1 MFRNPLLPL
10 AVAAL
15 TVCTSVRLSRADELP
30 VDAAGTAHLTLYDT
44 HDLVLLSVAGSHV
57 TVTVM
62 MFQAT
67 EFESVPQDEYLTFEE
82 LAELAGRVLHFA
94 SPLSDVDRLII
105 ECGGGNDVVAT
116 SFNFPVPLVLSG
128 DDGDD
133 YLLGGASADILS
145 GGNGDDWLDGFGDG
159 RQDTLKG
166 GDDCDTF
173 IQYYR
178 LVRGTRYGTVR
189 IAEERILDVT
199 VQDEVVD
206 IYGE

>member
-1 MFRNPLLPL
+1 MFRKPLLSL
-10 AVAAL
+10 AIATITLGATAGL
-15 TVCTSVRLSRADELP
+15 AGADELP
-30 VDAAGTAHLTLYDT
+30 VDAVGTAHVTLYDT
-44 HDLVLLSVAGSHV
+44 HDLVLLSVAGNHV

-67 EFESVPQDEYLTFEE
+67 EFEAVPQDPYLTFEE
-82 LAELAGRVLHFA
+82 LAALAGRVLHYA
-94 SPLSDVDRLII
+94 SPLSDVDCLII
-105 ECGGGNDVVAT
+105 ECGAGHDVVAT

-133 YLLGGASADILS
+133 YLQGGRSADILS
-145 GGNGDDWLDGFGDG
+145 GGNGNDWLDGFGDG

-173 IQYYR
+173 VQYYR

-199 VQDEVVD
+199 DKDEVVD
-206 IYGE
+206 VYGE